1 MRIAACITTR
11 NRSEQLDDCLKA
23 LWNSQVKP
31 HSVIVSDDSQDIE
44 VQQANQGVVQKYP
57 GTTYIAG
64 PKRGVCANRNN
75 AVNATSALETDFVA
89 FVDDDICVEPDF
101 IAKAVDRYSQIP
113 KEQRKYTILTGAS
126 TGTQGEK
133 LLPSKLSFRGYF
145 RATEGTPETVVIHA
159 ALFPRQFFS
168 QEQWDEDIFFGYED
182 AELCLRAIKYDYK
195 IVSCPELKVNVKSID
210 SVLDAPGIGG
220 VSNYELHIEAARL
233 YIGIKRY
240 KNLFPNPLKLLAF
253 LTIYLI
259 HMNVYLLKRGAIQA
273 WPEIIRR
280 SRIHLLW
287 QHTEVSQAETVT
299 QTEAVSSVIVS

>member
-11 NRSEQLDDCLKA
+11 NRSEKLNDCLKA
-23 LWNSQVKP
+23 LWNSSVKP
-31 HSVIVSDDSQDIE
+31 HSVVVSDDSQQIE
-44 VQQANQGVVQKYP
+44 VQEANQEVVKKYP
-57 GTTYIAG
+57 GTTYITG

-101 IAKAVDRYSQIP
+101 IANAVERYSQIP
-113 KEQRKYTILTGAS
+113 SEQRKYTILTGAS
-126 TGTQGEK
+126 TSTQGQK

-145 RATEGTPETVVIHA
+145 CATEGTPETVVIHA

-195 IVSCPELKVNVKSID
+195 IISCPELRVNEKSTD

-233 YIGIKRY
+233 YVGIKRY
-240 KNLFPNPLKLLAF
+240 KNLFPNPIKLLVF
-253 LTIYLI
+253 LTIYFV
-259 HMNVYLLKRGAIQA
+259 HMSGYLLKRGAIQA

-280 SRIHLLW
+280 SRINLLW
-287 QHTEVSQAETVT
+287 QQKDVSQS
-299 QTEAVSSVIVS
+299 EAVSSIIVS

>member
-11 NRSEQLDDCLKA
+11 NRFQQLDNCLKA
-23 LWNSQVKP
+23 LWNSTVKP
-31 HSVIVSDDSQDIE
+31 HLVIVSDDSQDVE
-44 VQQANQGVVQKYP
+44 VQRSNQEVVKKYP
-57 GTTYIAG
+57 GTTYISG
-64 PKRGVCANRNN
+64 PRRGVCANRNN

-101 IAKAVDRYSQIP
+101 IANAVNRYSQIP
-113 KEQRKYTILTGAS
+113 NEQRKYTILTGSS
-126 TGTQGEK
+126 TSTQGEK

-145 RATEGTPETVVIHA
+145 CATESTPETVVIHA

-182 AELCLRAIKYDYK
+182 AELCLRAIKYGYK
-195 IVSCPELKVNVKSID
+195 IVSCPELQVNERSTD
-210 SVLDAPGIGG
+210 SVLNAPGIGG

-240 KNLFPNPLKLLAF
+240 KNLFPNPIKLLAF
-253 LTIYLI
+253 LTIYFV
-259 HMNVYLLKRGAIQA
+259 HMSGYLLKRGSIQA

-287 QHTEVSQAETVT
+287 QQKEIPQS
-299 QTEAVSSVIVS
+299 EAVSSVIVS

>member
-11 NRSEQLDDCLKA
+11 NRSEQLDNCLKA
-23 LWNSQVKP
+23 LWHSTVKP
-31 HSVIVSDDSQDIE
+31 HLVVVSDDSQDIE
-44 VQQANQGVVQKYP
+44 VQRSNQEVVKKYP
-57 GTTYIAG
+57 GTTYITG
-64 PKRGVCANRNN
+64 PRRGVCANRNN

-101 IAKAVDRYSQIP
+101 IANAVNRYSQIP
-113 KEQRKYTILTGAS
+113 NEQSKYTILTGSS
-126 TGTQGEK
+126 TSTQGQK

-145 RATEGTPETVVIHA
+145 CATEGTPETVVIHA

-168 QEQWDEDIFFGYED
+168 QEQWDEDIYFGYED
-182 AELCLRAIKYDYK
+182 AELCLRAIKYGYK
-195 IVSCPELKVNVKSID
+195 IVSCSELQVNERSTD

-240 KNLFPNPLKLLAF
+240 KNLFPNPIKLLAF
-253 LTIYLI
+253 LAIYFV
-259 HMNVYLLKRGAIQA
+259 HMSGYLLKRGAIQA

-287 QHTEVSQAETVT
+287 EQKEIPQSEV
-299 QTEAVSSVIVS
+299 VSSVITS

>member
-11 NRSEQLDDCLKA
+11 NRSQQLDYCLKA
-23 LWNSQVKP
+23 LWNSTVKP
-31 HSVIVSDDSQDIE
+31 HTVVVSDDSQDIE
-44 VQQANQGVVQKYP
+44 VQQANQEVVKRYP
-57 GTTYIAG
+57 GTTYITG

-89 FVDDDICVEPDF
+89 FVDDDICVEPNF
-101 IAKAVDRYSQIP
+101 IANAVNRYSQIP
-113 KEQRKYTILTGAS
+113 SDQRKYTILTGAS
-126 TGTQGEK
+126 TGTQGER

-145 RATEGTPETVVIHA
+145 CATEGTPETVVIHA

-182 AELCLRAIKYDYK
+182 AELCLRAIKHGYK
-195 IVSCPELKVNVKSID
+195 IVSCPELQVNIKSTE
-210 SVLDAPGIGG
+210 SVLDAPGIGR

-240 KNLFPNPLKLLAF
+240 KNLFPNPMKLLAF
-253 LTIYLI
+253 LAIYFV
-259 HMNVYLLKRGAIQA
+259 HMSGYLLKRGAIQA

-280 SRIHLLW
+280 SRINLLW
-287 QHTEVSQAETVT
+287 QQKNIAP
-299 QTEAVSSVIVS
+299 TEAVSSAMIS

>member
-11 NRSEQLDDCLKA
+11 NRSEKLNDCLKA
-23 LWNSQVKP
+23 LWNSSVKP
-31 HSVIVSDDSQDIE
+31 HSVVVSDDSQDIE
-44 VQQANQGVVQKYP
+44 VQQANQEVVNKYP
-57 GTTYIAG
+57 GTSYITG

-101 IAKAVDRYSQIP
+101 IANAVERYSQIP
-113 KEQRKYTILTGAS
+113 QEQRKYTILTGAS
-126 TGTQGEK
+126 TSTQGEK
-133 LLPSKLSFRGYF
+133 LLPSKFSFRGYF

-182 AELCLRAIKYDYK
+182 AELCLRAIKYGYK
-195 IVSCPELKVNVKSID
+195 IVSCPELQVNEKSTD
-210 SVLDAPGIGG
+210 SVLDAPGIGD

-240 KNLFPNPLKLLAF
+240 KNLFPNPIKLLAF
-253 LTIYLI
+253 LTIYFV
-259 HMNVYLLKRGAIQA
+259 HMSGYLLKRRAIQA

-287 QHTEVSQAETVT
+287 EQKEIPES
-299 QTEAVSSVIVS
+299 EAVSSVIIS

>member
-1 MRIAACITTR
+1 MRISACITTR
-11 NRSEQLDDCLKA
+11 NRSEQLNNCLNA
-23 LWNSQVKP
+23 LWNSTVKP
-31 HSVIVSDDSQDIE
+31 STVIVSDDSQDSEIQRSNQE
-44 VQQANQGVVQKYP
+44 VVKKYP
-57 GTTYIAG
+57 GTTYITG
-64 PKRGVCANRNN
+64 PRCGVCANRNN

-101 IAKAVDRYSQIP
+101 IANAVQRYSQIP
-113 KEQRKYTILTGAS
+113 PEQRKFTILTGAS
-126 TGTQGEK
+126 TSTQGEK

-145 RATEGTPETVVIHA
+145 CATEGTPETVVIHA

-182 AELCLRAIKYDYK
+182 AELCLRAIKHGYK
-195 IVSCPELKVNVKSID
+195 IVSCPELQVNEKSTD
-210 SVLDAPGIGG
+210 SVLNEPGIGG

-240 KNLFPNPLKLLAF
+240 KNLFPNPIKLLAF
-253 LTIYLI
+253 LVIYFV
-259 HMNVYLLKRGAIQA
+259 HMSGYLLKRGAIQA

-287 QHTEVSQAETVT
+287 EQKEIPQS
-299 QTEAVSSVIVS
+299 EAVSSVIVS

>member
-11 NRSEQLDDCLKA
+11 NRSQQLNDCLKA
-23 LWNSQVKP
+23 LWNSTVKP
-31 HSVIVSDDSQDIE
+31 STVVVSDDSQDVEIQEDNQE
-44 VQQANQGVVQKYP
+44 VVKQYP
-57 GTTYIAG
+57 GTTYITG
-64 PKRGVCANRNN
+64 PRRGVCANRNN

-101 IAKAVDRYSQIP
+101 IANALKRYSQIP
-113 KEQRKYTILTGAS
+113 NEQRKYTILTGAS
-126 TGTQGEK
+126 TSTQGEK

-145 RATEGTPETVVIHA
+145 RATEGNPETVVIHA

-182 AELCLRAIKYDYK
+182 AELCLRAIKYGYK
-195 IVSCPELKVNVKSID
+195 ILSCPELKVNEKSTD
-210 SVLDAPGIGG
+210 SVLDAPGIGR

-240 KNLFPNPLKLLAF
+240 KNLFPNPVKLVAF
-253 LTIYLI
+253 LTIYFVHLSG
-259 HMNVYLLKRGAIQA
+259 YLLKRGAIQA

-287 QHTEVSQAETVT
+287 EQKEISES
-299 QTEAVSSVIVS
+299 EAVSEVIVS

>member
-11 NRSEQLDDCLKA
+11 NRSEQLDNCLKA
-23 LWNSQVKP
+23 LWNSTVKP
-31 HSVIVSDDSQDIE
+31 HLVVVSDDSQDVE
-44 VQQANQGVVQKYP
+44 VQRSNQEVVKKYP
-57 GTTYIAG
+57 GTTYITG

-101 IAKAVDRYSQIP
+101 IANAVNRYSQIP
-113 KEQRKYTILTGAS
+113 NDQRKYTILTGSS
-126 TGTQGEK
+126 TSTQGEK

-145 RATEGTPETVVIHA
+145 CATEGTPETVVIHA

-168 QEQWDEDIFFGYED
+168 QEQWDEDIYFGYED
-182 AELCLRAIKYDYK
+182 AELCLRAIKYGYK
-195 IVSCPELKVNVKSID
+195 IVSCSELQVNERSTD

-240 KNLFPNPLKLLAF
+240 KNLFPNPIKLLAF
-253 LTIYLI
+253 LAIYFV
-259 HMNVYLLKRGAIQA
+259 HMSGYLFKRGAIQA
-273 WPEIIRR
+273 WAEIIRR

-287 QHTEVSQAETVT
+287 EQKEIPQSEV
-299 QTEAVSSVIVS
+299 VSSVITS